1 MIKPRSTHIAAAA
14 AAATCLIALTWTSEG
29 IAAHRTEVLRVFSK
43 QTSFVYTNADGTV
56 ARVPPNQLKPG
67 DSFDAT
73 ANDYVGNHRHHAKH
87 WTSSQHLHCVV
98 GSDSMPSC
106 QSQVAVGGSLLIFDG
121 FKLALGTGRYLG
133 ATGTVSLK
141 EVRGG
146 EDVVA
151 RIHLR

>member
-1 MIKPRSTHIAAAA
+1 MIKPRATHTAAAA
-14 AAATCLIALTWTSEG
+14 AAACLVALTSASEA
-29 IAAHRTEVLRVFSK
+29 IAAHKTEVLRVFSK

-56 ARVPPNQLKPG
+56 ARVPPSEPKPG

-106 QSQVAVGGSLLIFDG
+106 QAQVAVGGSLLIYDG

-133 ATGTVSLK
+133 ATGTVSSK

-151 RIHLR
+151 RTHLR